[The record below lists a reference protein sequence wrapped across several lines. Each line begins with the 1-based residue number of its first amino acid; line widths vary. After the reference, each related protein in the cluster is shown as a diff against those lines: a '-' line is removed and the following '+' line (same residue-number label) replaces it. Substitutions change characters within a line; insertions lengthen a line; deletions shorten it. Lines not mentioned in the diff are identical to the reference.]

1 MNAPTDQQKKL
12 VEDELKSLAPH
23 KSTTLAKLL
32 VSVTARYEKASL
44 GKPNEAHLRKVL
56 EVLRFRVANRR
67 GVDRVY
73 FSKPI
78 PEPKPKKEKVV
89 KEKKE
94 KPATKAETE
103 KKTGE
108 NAKPKDEAA
117 TPKE

>member
-23 KSTTLAKLL
+23 KSTTLKKLL
-32 VSVTARYEKASL
+32 EGITVRYEKASL

-56 EVLRFRVANRR
+56 EMLRFRVANRR

-78 PEPKPKKEKVV
+78 PEPKEKKEKVV

-94 KPATKAETE
+94 KPAAKAETE
-103 KKTGE
+103 KKGAG
-108 NAKPKDEAA
+108 NGKPEEKAA
-117 TPKE
+117 PPKE